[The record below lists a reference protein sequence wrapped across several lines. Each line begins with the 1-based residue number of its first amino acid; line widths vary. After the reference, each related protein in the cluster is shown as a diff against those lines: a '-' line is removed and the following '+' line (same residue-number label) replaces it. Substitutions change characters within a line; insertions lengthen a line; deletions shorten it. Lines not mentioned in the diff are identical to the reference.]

1 MNKAGSKVPIVFVG
15 TMTDI
20 FLDENETK
28 VRRAMG
34 MTATDAIIRA
44 ELQKLFLT
52 RQDEII
58 RGIEDVLLGIGLPA
72 LDARAYVAKGK
83 RNLARAY
90 SA

>member
-1 MNKAGSKVPIVFVG
+1 MHKAGSKVPIVFVG

-20 FLDENETK
+20 FLDEKETK

-34 MTATDAIIRA
+34 MTATDVIRA
-44 ELQKLFLT
+44 ELQKVLLT

-58 RGIEDVLLGIGLPA
+58 RGIEDVLLKNGLPA